1 MNPFEKYFNDHR
13 AEFDQQS
20 VRPSSWEA
28 IETQLDADRRL
39 NRRIV
44 LFRLAAGLALVLAG
58 FLLFRPAADSGTAG
72 CGDQCPD
79 IKMQTPE
86 GQFATLSAL
95 NSKITLINFWASW
108 DEVCKENNCYVFLP
122 IYEKYKDLGFEIYGI
137 GLDKDKAT
145 WIQSIEEDELPW
157 IQVSDLKGWDS
168 PIVEQLDVNQL
179 PTYVLVDQDLNIIG
193 RDLDPLELDQTLS
206 TLLAYND

>member
-1 MNPFEKYFNDHR
+1 MNLFEKYFKVHQ

-28 IETQLDADRRL
+28 IESQLDADRRPA
-39 NRRIV
+39 RRIV

-58 FLLFRPAADSGTAG
+58 FLLFQPATDPLTAE

-86 GQFATLSAL
+86 GQFASLSSL
-95 NSKITLINFWASW
+95 ESKVTLINFWASW

-137 GLDKDKAT
+137 GLDEDKAT
-145 WIQSIEEDELPW
+145 WIESIQEDELPW

-168 PIVEQLDVNQL
+168 PIVQQLDVNQL
-179 PTYVLVDQDLNIIG
+179 PTYFLVDQDLNIIG
-193 RDLDPLELDQTLS
+193 RDLDPMELDQTLS